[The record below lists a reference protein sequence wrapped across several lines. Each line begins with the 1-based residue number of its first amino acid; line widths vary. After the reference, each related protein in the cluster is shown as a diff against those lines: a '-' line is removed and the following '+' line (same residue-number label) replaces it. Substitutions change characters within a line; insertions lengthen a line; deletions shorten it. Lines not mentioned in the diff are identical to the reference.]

1 MPSIKDIVYNRKQA
15 ADYVRSKGGKGTDN
29 ELVSQYISDNPD
41 DASALTLPD
50 ISPTK
55 SFVRGLGAGATGEIM
70 SKVAPSVFGTP
81 EDLLAA
87 EAVNP
92 RAYLAGDI
100 AGSVAQTLP
109 LMMIPGVGEAKAAQL
124 LSKVPRIAK
133 TTGLTAKTLPTV
145 QKVAQASTISGGLRG
160 AGTTEEGA
168 DIGQYGENILG
179 GALREGTL
187 GTILGTPATSRTA
200 KALKTGL
207 VSYGLGSAFLEPE
220 VDSNLIGL
228 GALGAAG
235 SRFVPATLSPSFY
248 GKLAVGSLG
257 KVATGG
263 TSKNLLARI
272 SGIKDKEQFSQIAKD
287 SNAIDK
293 ILKDI
298 ETTPIAEK
306 HKILYD
312 RLDDLAIANQNR
324 LAMAETAVANIKE
337 NAPKER
343 AQKIADKTKDV
354 LEKINNIFLENR
366 NPASKAS
373 ADATRRMEEIY
384 KANSKIATQ
393 GDTLKVSNLNKFIDQ
408 RIDDLKVGG
417 SMPTSPDSRRAI
429 SLLNNIKKQ
438 INIQGQ
444 QTKIV
449 DQFGNQISRAPQE
462 KLPVDTYLKIK
473 DDIADSLTSF
483 KPNQKKIT
491 ASQKSLLDVKDL
503 IDKTL
508 KSNMSLLTD
517 PAVKQEFELASKA
530 SQELARKAAISG
542 KAFSPESVESTLSSL
557 MKQNATQDLSTLQKN
572 RLAALETAS
581 KLTRKPGV
589 VEDILSL
596 REAVAKPVD
605 LSIPT
610 EIQSQLA
617 QAQEMKKILK
627 PETLTMKLT
636 KPTQEYIPETKNLP
650 KIEKFRED
658 LLKQT
663 GDPMY
668 EKPLAADI
676 DELKT
681 RRFLGASTNRGSD
694 ISNFFVNTAGAA
706 GEAVAGTPGRVVGN
720 ILGRAASDEATE
732 GSTWALKTLK
742 KGYDAQ
748 KTLQDVIAGDPKL
761 AQTPAQ
767 RYVPDA
773 IKNMSPKNFAIFN
786 YLMGTRSLDYRKK
799 TGLAEEGK

>member
-1 MPSIKDIVYNRKQA
+1 MPSIKDIIQN
-15 ADYVRSKGGKGTDN
+15 RSKVVEHLKSQGIKGTDE
-29 ELVSQYISDNPD
+29 ELVSQYASEYPD
-41 DASALTLPD
+41 FAKSLTLPD

-109 LMMIPGVGEAKAAQL
+109 LMMIPGIGEAKAAQL

-133 TTGLTAKTLPTV
+133 TTGLTAKTLPMV

-187 GTILGTPATSRTA
+187 GTILGAPATSRTA

-257 KVATGG
+257 KAATGG

-312 RLDDLAIANQNR
+312 RLDDLAIANKNR

-337 NAPKER
+337 SAPKER

-373 ADATRRMEEIY
+373 ADATRQMEAIY
-384 KANSKIATQ
+384 MKYPEIATQ
-393 GDTLKVSNLNKFIDQ
+393 GNALSISNLNNVINEKISNLMVGKAKPSSSNS
-408 RIDDLKVGG
+408 RKAIALLK
-417 SMPTSPDSRRAI
+417 
-429 SLLNNIKKQ
+429 NIKEQ
-438 INIQGQ
+438 LGETQAPEYRNIFLPN
-444 QTKIV
+444 KPP
-449 DQFGNQISRAPQE
+449 D
-462 KLPVDTYLKIK
+462 KLPVESYIKIK
-473 DDIADSLTSF
+473 NDIAASLENF
-483 KPNQKKIT
+483 KPNERKVT
-491 ASQKSLLDVKDL
+491 ASQKSLLDVKDI
-503 IDKTL
+503 IDKNL
-508 KSNMSLLTD
+508 KANMALIED
-517 PAVKQEFELASKA
+517 PADRQAFELASKA
-530 SQELARKAAISG
+530 SREFARKAAISG
-542 KAFSPESVESTLSSL
+542 NIFSPESVESTLSSL
-557 MKQNATQDLSTLQKN
+557 MKQNITQDLSTLQKN

-581 KLTRKPGV
+581 KLSGKPGITQ
-589 VEDILSL
+589 DILSL

-636 KPTQEYIPETKNLP
+636 KPTQEYVPETKNLP

-658 LLKQT
+658 LFKQT

-694 ISNFFVNTAGAA
+694 ISNFFVNTAGTAGAVVA
-706 GEAVAGTPGRVVGN
+706 GEPGRFAGN
-720 ILGRAASDEATE
+720 ILGRALSDDATE
-732 GSTWALKTLK
+732 GGTFALKTLK
-742 KGYDAQ
+742 KGFDAQ
-748 KTLQDVIAGDPKL
+748 KTLQDFIAGNPKV

>member
-1 MPSIKDIVYNRKQA
+1 MPSIKDIIQNRKKVVESLRNEGVEG
-15 ADYVRSKGGKGTDN
+15 ADEDLINIYTSSYPKASK
-29 ELVSQYISDNPD
+29 
-41 DASALTLPD
+41 ALKLPD

-55 SFVRGLGAGATGEIM
+55 SFIRGLGAGATGEIM

-109 LMMIPGVGEAKAAQL
+109 LMMIPGIGEAKAAQL
-124 LSKVPRIAK
+124 LTKVPRIAK

-257 KVATGG
+257 KAATGG

-298 ETTPIAEK
+298 DATPIAEK

-312 RLDDLAIANQNR
+312 RLDDLAIANKNR
-324 LAMAETAVANIKE
+324 LAMAETAIANIKE

-373 ADATRRMEEIY
+373 ADATRQMEAIY
-384 KANSKIATQ
+384 MKYPELATS
-393 GDTLKVSNLNKFIDQ
+393 GEGLRASNLTKVINNKIGE
-408 RIDDLKVGG
+408 LKVGG
-417 SMPTSPDSRRAI
+417 AMPSSDNSKKAI
-429 SLLNNIKKQ
+429 NLLNNIKDQ
-438 INIQGQ
+438 IAKGQ
-444 QTKIV
+444 LPDPYMAGKKL
-449 DQFGNQISRAPQE
+449 E
-462 KLPVDTYLKIK
+462 KLPVKTYLKIK
-473 DDIADSLTSF
+473 NDIAESLENF
-483 KPNQKKIT
+483 NPNEKKVT
-491 ASQKSLLDVKDL
+491 PSQKSLLDVKDI
-503 IDKTL
+503 IDKNL
-508 KSNMSLLTD
+508 KANMALIED
-517 PAVKQEFELASKA
+517 PADRQAFELASKA
-530 SQELARKAAISG
+530 SRELARKAAISG

-557 MKQNATQDLSTLQKN
+557 MKQNITQDLSTLQKN

-581 KLTRKPGV
+581 KLSGKPGITQ
-589 VEDILSL
+589 DILSL

-605 LSIPT
+605 IAIPT

-658 LLKQT
+658 LFKQT

-694 ISNFFVNTAGAA
+694 ISNFFVNTAGTAGAVAA
-706 GEAVAGTPGRVVGN
+706 GEPGRFVGN
-720 ILGRAASDEATE
+720 ILGRALADDATE
-732 GSTWALKTLK
+732 GGTFALKTLK
-742 KGYDAQ
+742 KGFDAQ
-748 KTLQDVIAGDPKL
+748 KTLQDFIAGNPKV